1 MLTTLAPGN
10 VMTVWKLDR
19 KRHVHANRSNMVSP
33 SMLTSIPASRLNQKE
48 PKKWEAPIDSINQ
61 KTSLKP
67 LNRVRESNY
76 KLKS

>member
-48 PKKWEAPIDSINQ
+48 PKMGSP
-61 KTSLKP
+61 
-67 LNRVRESNY
+67 NRFTQSENEF
-76 KLKS
+76 KACQQG